1 MGCGMCKGVAGRRDE
16 KLVGAGARCGKCL
29 LSISGNK
36 IEHLKRK
43 ESPPLHGLVGVSGDG
58 DMG

>member
-16 KLVGAGARCGKCL
+16 KLVGTGPRCGKSL

-36 IEHLKRK
+36 IEPLIRK
-43 ESPPLHGLVGVSGDG
+43 QSPPLHGLVGVSGDG